1 MGNGQTPRKIIGV
14 FGGGRVRET
23 APEWRAAYAVGRL
36 IAIHDCILLTGGLGG
51 VMAAA
56 SQGAKEAGGTTIG
69 ILPGDRT
76 TSPPNPDVD
85 IAVYT
90 GMGEARN
97 VINVKSCHAAIAV
110 GGEYGTLS
118 EIALALKTGCPI
130 VLLDSWSFSRRT
142 MADDR
147 SLAAADPEEA
157 VLKAIAAAED

>member
-1 MGNGQTPRKIIGV
+1 MGNGQRTRKIIGV
-14 FGGGRVRET
+14 FGGGNVRET
-23 APEWRAAYAVGRL
+23 APEWRAAHEIGRL
-36 IAIHDCILLTGGLGG
+36 IAMHDCILLTGGLGG

-56 SQGAKEAGGTTIG
+56 SKGAKGAGGTTIA
-69 ILPGDRT
+69 ILPGDRN
-76 TSPPNPDVD
+76 TSPANPHVD

-142 MADDR
+142 VTDGGTL
-147 SLAAADPEEA
+147 SAADPEEA